1 MFGLKKTKEGNKRF
15 HFRFNLF
22 LQNETGEEEEEAVKE
37 EEKEREERE
46 EQEEAKEW
54 NSNLKQRHKTT

>member
-15 HFRFNLF
+15 HFRFNLSP
-22 LQNETGEEEEEAVKE
+22 QNETGEEEEVVKE
-37 EEKEREERE
+37 EEKEGEEQE